1 MLQNYKIVRVKKGES
16 PPLAVGEML
25 TDNENKILY
34 LGVGEITTDPDQ
46 KEVNENG

>member
-16 PPLAVGEML
+16 PPLKGGEML

-34 LGVGEITTDPDQ
+34 IGVGDITTDPNE
-46 KEVNENG
+46 KEVNK